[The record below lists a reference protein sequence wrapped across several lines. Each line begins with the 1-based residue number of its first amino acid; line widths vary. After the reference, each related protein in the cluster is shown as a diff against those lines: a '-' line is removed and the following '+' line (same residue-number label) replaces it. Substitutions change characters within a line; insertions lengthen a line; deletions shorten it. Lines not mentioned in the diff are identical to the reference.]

1 MTISSSAD
9 ARIGEPVR
17 ARHGH
22 KRRAVLLVAL
32 GLIAIGSFVIWGPV
46 GIGSGPLSAAIGGMD
61 AGVHSGRGPVG
72 FIIPIR
78 NAGNSPAVVDG
89 IDLSGGTSYPAPQ
102 VLKLEVVTSGG
113 CGGIWPARQTGR
125 GFMPAGC
132 GGTTA
137 GALIGHAFGRTPAFG
152 LPVAIEVAAPRR
164 GTCWV
169 MTKIVVHYHVG
180 IRHFSASDPRYQLIV
195 CASSA
200 QLQSAE
206 DAAAASAG

>member
-1 MTISSSAD
+1 MTASSSTDVCMAK
-9 ARIGEPVR
+9 PTR
-17 ARHGH
+17 ARDGH
-22 KRRAVLLVAL
+22 RRRVVLVVAVGLV
-32 GLIAIGSFVIWGPV
+32 AIGSFVTWGLV

-61 AGVHSGRGPVG
+61 AGVDSGRGPVG

-78 NAGNSPAVVDG
+78 NTGSSQAVVDG
-89 IDLSGGTSYPAPQ
+89 IDLIGGTSYPAPH
-102 VLKLEVVTSGG
+102 VLKLEVVSSNG

-125 GFMPAGC
+125 GFMPAEC
-132 GGTTA
+132 GGTTT

-152 LPVAIEVAAPRR
+152 LPAAIEVAAPPR

-180 IRHFSASDPRYQLIV
+180 IRHYSASDPNYQLVV

-206 DAAAASAG
+206 DAAVASAS